1 MKKVLVKSLFKKGIT
16 KKQHILIL
24 FLFCSTLFW
33 FLIKLSKV
41 YEAKLVYN
49 VNYTHLPS
57 SKLFQ
62 DTPSNQLELMVK
74 GTGFKLLKEELR
86 TSKLDINLRGVV
98 ANGKY
103 EYYLLSKRN
112 ELKVQ
117 KQLGESVD
125 LIGFVADTLFF
136 QLGFN
141 KRKRVP
147 VISNLDLRFKSGYN
161 LSNKVFIV
169 PDSIEISG
177 PEIQVD
183 EVNSISSV
191 SLKLDNILENIDNEI
206 SIVKPLG
213 LDKLKFSSETVTILG
228 QVEKFTEDSFEVPFV
243 IDGLPPSTNI
253 TTYPNRVKVFYQ
265 VGLSNYKKIAA
276 NDFKI
281 VCSYLESEVE
291 GTNYLI
297 PRLMEK
303 PTLVSSIRLVPDRIE
318 YLIQK

>member
-1 MKKVLVKSLFKKGIT
+1 MKKVLVKSLFKEGIT

-183 EVNSISSV
+183 DVNSISSV
-191 SLKLDNILENIDNEI
+191 SLKLL
-206 SIVKPLG
+206 L
-213 LDKLKFSSETVTILG
+213 LSECPI
-228 QVEKFTEDSFEVPFV
+228 
-243 IDGLPPSTNI
+243 I
-253 TTYPNRVKVFYQ
+253 T
-265 VGLSNYKKIAA
+265 
-276 NDFKI
+276 
-281 VCSYLESEVE
+281 
-291 GTNYLI
+291 
-297 PRLMEK
+297 
-303 PTLVSSIRLVPDRIE
+303 
-318 YLIQK
+318 